1 MNSPDGRVENIP
13 EIPAEIDRF
22 VQGCWLFLVEER
34 RVSQLLHQAA
44 GTADVLVANRL
55 GKVGDDRQY
64 IAGIE
69 LRGMRGESNPR
80 PELSQQ
86 GEQRVL
92 QLVDRYSAGQ
102 TFQFVAL
109 HGVMNLL
116 ESGVFQRVHE
126 HDLAFHVLD
135 DLEKK
140 GKLVVFSKIRTL
152 AGEKITD
159 NLNRVR
165 AGGEPFAAG
174 FFQQWEQDAG
184 LLYGIKRAK

>member
-1 MNSPDGRVENIP
+1 MS
-13 EIPAEIDRF
+13 
-22 VQGCWLFLVEER
+22 C
-34 RVSQLLHQAA
+34 
-44 GTADVLVANRL
+44 
-55 GKVGDDRQY
+55 K
-64 IAGIE
+64 
-69 LRGMRGESNPR
+69 
-80 PELSQQ
+80 
-86 GEQRVL
+86 
-92 QLVDRYSAGQ
+92 LVDRYSAGQ

-184 LLYGIKRAK
+184 LLYGIKRQSKKQPVVKLIIQLHEVPVIVAD